1 MCRGRGQSLRAGS
14 AAGAG
19 VGTMK
24 QAFSVPGSLPLHY
37 GDRSSAAFSDS
48 PQATREGSF
57 GYESP
62 VEKRCPAGRNGRQR
76 PPGLSES
83 EWLTMR
89 LLGASHR
96 ENSI

>member
-1 MCRGRGQSLRAGS
+1 MCRGRGQFLRAES

-19 VGTMK
+19 VGAMK
-24 QAFSVPGSLPLHY
+24 QAFSVPGSLPLLS

-76 PPGLSES
+76 PLGL
-83 EWLTMR
+83 
-89 LLGASHR
+89 
-96 ENSI
+96 